1 MQKVC
6 RALFI
11 LLMIC
16 AVVTVLWYIPMSLA
30 IAFNA
35 GEIGKDL
42 DTSLK
47 REEKQRYEYNQVITD
62 LPLVRE
68 ELAEKQPLAEAAT
81 ARIAALKEERK
92 RLRAEKK
99 ELEAVLTEDTATV
112 TADSTGKGGTEQ

>member
-6 RALFI
+6 RTLFI
-11 LLMIC
+11 LLILC
-16 AVVTVLWYIPMSLA
+16 AVLTVLWYIPTSLS

-42 DTSLK
+42 ATSLK
-47 REEKQRYEYNQVITD
+47 REEKQRYEYTQVITE

-81 ARIAALKEERK
+81 GRISALKEERK

-99 ELEAVLTEDTATV
+99 ELEAVLAEDAATES
-112 TADSTGKGGTEQ
+112 ADITIEGGADQ

>member
-16 AVVTVLWYIPMSLA
+16 AVVTVLWYIPMSLS

-81 ARIAALKEERK
+81 AQIAALKEERK

-112 TADSTGKGGTEQ
+112 TADNTDKGGTEQ